1 MMGTR
6 GDGRCA
12 AARRGVRGAAAGGMR
27 GAAATLGGVCAA
39 AAAAC
44 GGGRR
49 GVHQVVLLVLV
60 DEEEEEEEEEE
71 EIYPNCHLLN
81 TTDNY
86 HLEDLATLS
95 HLPTPLG
102 CISLRTLNL
111 RVNWITS
118 TCFFAGK
125 TWADGWLICT
135 LTLFKGLILSCSK
148 NKVFH
153 VILLFWGIFSNI
165 LMLAGI
171 EFCFWWSSGT
181 QLVNISFE

>member
-1 MMGTR
+1 MMGTGGT

-12 AARRGVRGAAAGGMR
+12 AARWGVRGAAAGGMRGAAAGGMR
-27 GAAATLGGVCAA
+27 GAAATLGGVRAGAAA

-44 GGGRR
+44 GGGGR

-60 DEEEEEEEEEE
+60 VEEEEEEEEE
-71 EIYPNCHLLN
+71 EILSELLYYLLN

-95 HLPTPLG
+95 HLPTPLD

-111 RVNWITS
+111 RLNWITS

-125 TWADGWLICT
+125 AWANGWLICT
-135 LTLFKGLILSCSK
+135 LTLFQMPDS
-148 NKVFH
+148 
-153 VILLFWGIFSNI
+153 
-165 LMLAGI
+165 
-171 EFCFWWSSGT
+171 
-181 QLVNISFE
+181 